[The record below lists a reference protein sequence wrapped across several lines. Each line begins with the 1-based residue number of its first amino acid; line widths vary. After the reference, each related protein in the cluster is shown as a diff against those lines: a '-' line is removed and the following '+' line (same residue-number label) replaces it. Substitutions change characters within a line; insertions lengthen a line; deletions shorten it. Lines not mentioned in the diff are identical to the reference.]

1 MNSPRTMRINLLY
14 ERLKSANG
22 VRLGELA
29 KELGVSTK
37 TLQRDFKELQKL
49 GAYKVGQLLCFDK
62 TLIKMWKNPHKMT
75 CKAMSEMIKMA

>member
-1 MNSPRTMRINLLY
+1 MNSPRTTRINLLY

-22 VRLGELA
+22 ARLGELA

-49 GAYKVGQLLCFDK
+49 GAYKVG
-62 TLIKMWKNPHKMT
+62 
-75 CKAMSEMIKMA
+75 

>member
-1 MNSPRTMRINLLY
+1 MNSPRTTRINLLY

-37 TLQRDFKELQKL
+37 TIARDFRIAISHIMGIKP
-49 GAYKVGQLLCFDK
+49 
-62 TLIKMWKNPHKMT
+62 LIYEYISHLN
-75 CKAMSEMIKMA
+75 I